1 MKKLFVRDKSVKKKN
16 NYDVGLPG
24 FKPNLTIKSYITE
37 KLKKLNSK
45 TRNDKQ
51 NLCKSV
57 SLKNNQSKSFKS
69 EKQFLIKNNTNSTKY
84 SERNNNS
91 KEKYNSNFL
100 KEISTSEFIFP
111 LENNYFN
118 ESEYKIE
125 SNEFEIEM
133 LRDENI
139 KLKNELNE
147 SKNYIIKLEKV
158 IQNLMKDNNSS
169 NSIEKC
175 PIPMPAVIKRSFERK
190 NLSNKNF
197 NAKKLK
203 NKFNENM
210 NNDSKSNPFLISINE
225 LIIS

>member
-175 PIPMPAVIKRSFERK
+175 PIPMPAVIKRSFVKK

-197 NAKKLK
+197 FEQKLK
-203 NKFNENM
+203 NKLNDNM
-210 NNDSKSNPFLISINE
+210 NKSNPFLISNNE
-225 LIIS
+225 LIITE

>member
-1 MKKLFVRDKSVKKKN
+1 MKKLFVRDKSVKKKK
-16 NYDVGLPG
+16 NYDFLLPE

-37 KLKKLNSK
+37 KLKKMNLK
-45 TRNDKQ
+45 TRNEKQ

-57 SLKNNQSKSFKS
+57 SLRNNESKSFKR
-69 EKQFLIKNNTNSTKY
+69 ENKILLKNNTNSTKN
-84 SERNNNS
+84 SERNNS
-91 KEKYNSNFL
+91 KDKYNFNFI
-100 KEISTSEFIFP
+100 KEITTSEFIFP

-147 SKNYIIKLEKV
+147 SKNYILKLEKV
-158 IQNLMKDNNSS
+158 IQNLMKDNHC

-175 PIPMPAVIKRSFERK
+175 PIPMPAVIKRSFVKK

-197 NAKKLK
+197 FEQKLK
-203 NKFNENM
+203 NKLNDNM
-210 NNDSKSNPFLISINE
+210 NKSNPFLISNNE
-225 LIIS
+225 LIITE

>member
-16 NYDVGLPG
+16 NYDVGLPE

-158 IQNLMKDNNSS
+158 IQNLMKANYSS

>member
-16 NYDVGLPG
+16 NYDVGLPE

-57 SLKNNQSKSFKS
+57 SLRNNESKSFKR
-69 EKQFLIKNNTNSTKY
+69 ENKILLKNNTNSTKN
-84 SERNNNS
+84 SERNNS
-91 KEKYNSNFL
+91 KDKYNFNFI

-111 LENNYFN
+111 LENSNFN
-118 ESEYKIE
+118 DNEYKNE
-125 SNEFEIEM
+125 SNEIEIEM

-147 SKNYIIKLEKV
+147 SKNYILKLEKV
-158 IQNLMKDNNSS
+158 IQNLMKDNHC

-175 PIPMPAVIKRSFERK
+175 PIPMPAVIKRSFVKK

-197 NAKKLK
+197 FEQKLK
-203 NKFNENM
+203 NKLNDNM
-210 NNDSKSNPFLISINE
+210 NKSNPFLISNNE
-225 LIIS
+225 LIITE

>member
-16 NYDVGLPG
+16 NYDVGLPE

-175 PIPMPAVIKRSFERK
+175 PIPMPAVIKRTFERK

-197 NAKKLK
+197 NTKK
-203 NKFNENM
+203 
-210 NNDSKSNPFLISINE
+210 ISLMKI
-225 LIIS
+225 

>member
-16 NYDVGLPG
+16 NYDVGLPE

-147 SKNYIIKLEKV
+147 SKNYIIKLEKI

>member
-16 NYDVGLPG
+16 NYDFGLPE

-175 PIPMPAVIKRSFERK
+175 PIPMPAVIKRTFERK

>member
-16 NYDVGLPG
+16 NYDVGLPE

-147 SKNYIIKLEKV
+147 SKNYILKLEKV
-158 IQNLMKDNNSS
+158 IQNLMKDNHC

-175 PIPMPAVIKRSFERK
+175 PIPMPAVIKRSFVKK

-197 NAKKLK
+197 FEQKLK
-203 NKFNENM
+203 NKLNDNM
-210 NNDSKSNPFLISINE
+210 NKSNPFLISNNE
-225 LIIS
+225 LIITE

>member
-16 NYDVGLPG
+16 NYDVGLPE

-147 SKNYIIKLEKV
+147 SKNYILKLEKV
-158 IQNLMKDNNSS
+158 IQNLMKDNHC

>member
-16 NYDVGLPG
+16 NYDVGLPE

>member
-16 NYDVGLPG
+16 NYDVGLPE

-147 SKNYIIKLEKV
+147 SKNYILKLEKV
-158 IQNLMKDNNSS
+158 IQNLMKDNHC

-175 PIPMPAVIKRSFERK
+175 PIPMPAVIKRSFVKK

-197 NAKKLK
+197 FEQKLK
-203 NKFNENM
+203 NKLNDNM
-210 NNDSKSNPFLISINE
+210 NKSNPFLISNNE
-225 LIIS
+225 LIIIE